1 MKNYEVVVIGGGLA
15 GLTAAIHLGMAK
27 KRVLVIERNNYPS
40 HKVCGEY
47 VSTEV
52 LPYLNKLGIDLVD
65 AAEIKKL
72 ELSTVTGRLLSADLP
87 LGGIGISRYA
97 LDFRLYKRAVNTG
110 VDFIFD
116 TVTEITFSNN
126 FFQINTQQG
135 KQVSTP
141 IAIGAFGKRSS
152 LDKLLKRPHF
162 EKPAPWLGVKT
173 HIKFSKHPVN
183 TVGVHAFRGGY
194 GGVSKT
200 ESGVVNFCYLAH
212 YNEFKK
218 YSNIDEFN
226 SEVVCENPFLNE
238 LLTDGEPLFK
248 KPLSIAQ
255 ISFESKEAVSHH
267 ILMCG
272 DAAGLIH
279 PLCGNGMAMAIHSGK
294 IAATLICRY
303 LEEPSFSRA
312 NLEKEYRIA
321 WKSQFSSRLWWGR
334 KLQSALLNPFLSDSL
349 FHIFSSSRV
358 LTTSVIRK
366 THGKTLE
373 AS

>member
-15 GLTAAIHLGMAK
+15 GLTAAIHLGMTK
-27 KRVLVIERNNYPS
+27 KKVLVIEKNNYPS

-47 VSTEV
+47 VSVEV
-52 LPYLNKLGIDLVD
+52 LPYLNKLGIELSD

-72 ELSTVTGRLLSADLP
+72 QLSTVAGRLLSAELP

-97 LDFRLYKRAVNTG
+97 LDFRFYNRAIQAG
-110 VDFIFD
+110 VEFIFD
-116 TVTEITFSNN
+116 TVTEIAFSDNC
-126 FFQINTQQG
+126 FKINTQLG
-135 KQVSTP
+135 RQVSSP

-162 EKPAPWLGVKT
+162 DRPAPWLGVKT
-173 HIKFSKHPVN
+173 HIRFNKHPVN

-200 ESGVVNFCYLAH
+200 ESGIVNFCYLAH

-218 YSNIDEFN
+218 FGNIDDFN
-226 SEVVCENPFLNE
+226 SEVVCENPFLSE
-238 LLTDGEPLFK
+238 LLTKGEPLFS

-255 ISFESKEAVSHH
+255 ISFENKKAVEHH

-321 WKSQFSSRLWWGR
+321 WKSQFSGRLWWGR
-334 KLQSALLNPFLSDSL
+334 KLQSLLLNPSLSNSL
-349 FHIFSSSRV
+349 FHLFSSSRR

-373 AS
+373 AL